1 MISKMLRAIFFSAL
15 AINFVAAETALPDA
29 SKTPEQSISAP
40 AAKKAPS
47 ADELQ
52 ARLELAR
59 TLRLKREF
67 AKAEKQAKELVAD
80 AMPPETRR
88 LAMLELA
95 FIAQDAMEFGKAQQ
109 VFGEYARR
117 YPKDPSLPEVL
128 LRQGL
133 LYREMGAHNQAEAK
147 FYAVMTAAL
156 NLGLDRMEYYQ
167 ALVLKAQT
175 EIAETYFLQGK
186 FPEAIDYF
194 ARLLKLDAR
203 ELDRPRCLFKMIRC
217 LAAKGDHD
225 KTVAQ
230 GQSFITL
237 YPDSLDIPEV
247 RFIVADSLKKLNRNT
262 DAMRQ
267 VLALLES
274 QQDRAKTHP
283 ELWTFWQ
290 QKTGNEIA
298 NQLYKEGDY
307 MSALEIYLGL
317 AKLNSAANWQLPVWY
332 QIGLV
337 YEHLKQP
344 AKAIEM
350 YSQIVARSDE
360 VRNASPTPGLLTLLD
375 MAQWRRGYLGW
386 HEKTDK
392 IVRDLTPPV
401 RQPEAAPRASL

>member
-1 MISKMLRAIFFSAL
+1 LKTLLTILFSGLIA
-15 AINFVAAETALPDA
+15 VASATETATNSVLLDT
-29 SKTPEQSISAP
+29 SKTPQPPPVKPPTPE
-40 AAKKAPS
+40 
-47 ADELQ
+47 EYQ
-52 ARLELAR
+52 ARLEQSRAM
-59 TLRLKREF
+59 RLKREF
-67 AKAEKQAKELVAD
+67 APAEKKARELMAD
-80 AMPPETRR
+80 AVPAETRR

-95 FIAQDAMEFGKAQQ
+95 FIAQDAMEFAKAQQ

-128 LRQGL
+128 LRQGM
-133 LYREMGAHNQAEAK
+133 LYREMGAHTQAEAK

-156 NLGLDRMEYYQ
+156 NLNLDRMEYYQ

-175 EIAETYFLQGK
+175 EIAETYLLQGK
-186 FPEAIDYF
+186 YTEAGDYF
-194 ARLLKLDAR
+194 ARLLKLDSKN
-203 ELDRPRCLFKMIRC
+203 LDRPRCLFKMIRC

-230 GQSFITL
+230 AQSFLTL
-237 YPDSLDIPEV
+237 YPDSLDVPEV
-247 RFIVADSLKKLNRNT
+247 RFIIADSLKKLDRNT
-262 DAMRQ
+262 ESMRQ

-274 QQDRAKTHP
+274 QQSRAASHP
-283 ELWTFWQ
+283 ELWSYWQ

-317 AKLNSAANWQLPVWY
+317 AKLNSSAGWQLPVWY

-350 YSQIVARSDE
+350 YSQIVSRTEE
-360 VRNASPTPGLLTLLD
+360 VRTNSATPGMLTLLE

-386 HEKTDK
+386 TEKTDK
-392 IVRDLTPPV
+392 LVRDLTPPA
-401 RQPEAAPRASL
+401 RAITGETAPRASL